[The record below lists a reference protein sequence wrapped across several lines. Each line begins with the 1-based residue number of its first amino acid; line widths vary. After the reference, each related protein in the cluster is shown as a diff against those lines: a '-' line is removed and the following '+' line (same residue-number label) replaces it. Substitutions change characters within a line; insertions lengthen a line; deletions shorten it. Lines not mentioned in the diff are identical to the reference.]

1 MPEPVMAFISAQS
14 GYGASVWM
22 VMAVGTGAVMLFQM
36 MGRSLWRVICQ
47 SAPGACCL
55 PALLV
60 LFFQQVLG
68 IGSAMLVLLGLA
80 LVGAFDV
87 PGLLGACA
95 LVAMG
100 AWWVE
105 RRPLN
110 PALPPNDGLD
120 RAAGPGGA
128 SVVLWEW
135 VVLLAGMIVIGM
147 ASWRFP
153 GHWDDTAYHLPLAR
167 TIVEHHGLAANEW
180 LRFPYFPAYAQLLF
194 AAGLLMDPSLAQWL
208 ANWPVVVTL
217 LGLMGAG
224 HWLLGHSGWGVLA
237 WLIYVRTPL
246 VESILGFAYLDVLL
260 ALYCTATG
268 LAAVVWVR
276 ADGRKDY
283 RWLVLAGLC
292 AGIASGMKLQGLVVA
307 AAVGV
312 GVLVFSGV
320 SRQTFRNLAW
330 YGFACLAVCV
340 FWYARSAWVT
350 GDPIHPAGG
359 AVFGYYLWTP
369 QDLQSQVAEQAVHGV
384 PKQWKNFV
392 DGLLRVDAIF
402 LLAALILPLFG
413 WGRRRAWAMLWLMVV
428 LLVLFWFW
436 ISQVS
441 RYLMPV
447 LPLGAL
453 LALALAH
460 QMLAWGAARLP
471 AVRGAGLL
479 FAVVPPMLMFAYVGV
494 TGHKLWLQPTVQ
506 AQRESRSEVVL
517 LERAQTLQAQYG
529 HRVLNFG
536 YENAFFFYSGQLV
549 GDWFGKA
556 AFAKASDCDGACRLR
571 SAKEV
576 EQLMHRLGIRLVLIH
591 AERFQFDKDDYS
603 EHLDLIAKQ
612 GSGYLYALKESPAP
626 HFESP

>member
-1 MPEPVMAFISAQS
+1 MAFISVQS
-14 GYGASVWM
+14 GYGVPIWM
-22 VMAVGTGAVMLFQM
+22 VMAVGTGAVMLFQI
-36 MGRSLWRVICQ
+36 MGWSLWQALWR
-47 SAPGACCL
+47 GAAGARCL
-55 PALLV
+55 PTLLI

-68 IGSAMLVLLGLA
+68 IGSAMLMLLGLA
-80 LVGAFDV
+80 LVGAFHV
-87 PGLLGACA
+87 PGLLGVCV
-95 LVAMG
+95 LVG
-100 AWWVE
+100 LGGGWVA
-105 RRPLN
+105 RRQPN
-110 PALPPNDGLD
+110 PARALNDGLD
-120 RAAGPGGA
+120 RAAGGLDGA
-128 SVVLWEW
+128 GVALWEW
-135 VVLLAGMIVIGM
+135 VVLLAGMVIMGM
-147 ASWRFP
+147 VAWRFP

-167 TIVEHHGLAANEW
+167 TIVEHQGLVANEW

-194 AAGLLMDPSLAQWL
+194 AAGLLVDPSLAQWL

-224 HWLLGHSGWGVLA
+224 RWLLGHSGWGVLA
-237 WLIYVRTPL
+237 WLIYVSIPL
-246 VESILGFAYLDVLL
+246 VKSILGFAYLDVLL
-260 ALYCTATG
+260 ALYGTATG
-268 LAAVVWVR
+268 LAAGVWAQ
-276 ADGRKDY
+276 ADGRRDD

-292 AGIASGMKLQGLVVA
+292 AGIASGIKLQGLVVA
-307 AAVGV
+307 AAVGM

-320 SRQTFRNLAW
+320 SRQTLRNLAW
-330 YGFACLAVCV
+330 YGVACLAVCA

-369 QDLQSQVAEQAVHGV
+369 QDLHSQVAEQATHGV
-384 PKQWKNFV
+384 PKQWKNFA

-402 LLAALILPLFG
+402 LLAALLTPLFG
-413 WGRRRAWAMLWLMVV
+413 WGRRRPWVILWLMVA

-453 LALALAH
+453 LALAVVYQL
-460 QMLAWGAARLP
+460 LVWSAARLP
-471 AVRGAGLL
+471 AVRGAGAL
-479 FAVVPPMLMFAYVGV
+479 FAVVSSMLMFVYVGV
-494 TGHKLWLQPTVQ
+494 MGHKLWLQPPAQ

-556 AFAKASDCDGACRLR
+556 AFTQASDCDGVCRLR
-571 SAKEV
+571 SAPEV
-576 EQLMHRLGIRLVLIH
+576 VELMHRLGIRLVLIH
-591 AERFQFDKDDYS
+591 AERFQFDKDEFSKY
-603 EHLDLIAKQ
+603 LDLIASQ

-626 HFESP
+626 VFESP